1 MKTKT
6 LIKTV
11 VFAGCAGATAFC
23 LYKAWKIA
31 KEYWA
36 SEEAKDRLED
46 AVRLSKELKDKPID
60 HTEDP
65 VEPLREA
72 PVASEGHSGGSIIPI
87 PTTINVEKAM
97 VSNFQTQMTDFE
109 ERLAAQ
115 ENVNDE
121 EETEDDPQAVRI
133 IEDTNNEEGV
143 EELRFPPESDE
154 AYFQYVDM
162 KLADI
167 RDENTRRV
175 LKLMYDEPYIPV
187 EDDAAILANCLD
199 DREAFFGPDNARTKD
214 DDLTVGDLIMYLATC
229 LDTDLDGGVEYWVG
243 EMLRNLGIEDPSYS
257 PDITEDLINNEFQ
270 VESDH
275 EVFYGIFQLRRSEM
289 ESVGEGIQQQFWDFC
304 KRIMREE
311 G

>member
-23 LYKAWKIA
+23 VYKAWKIA

-72 PVASEGHSGGSIIPI
+72 PVASEGHS
-87 PTTINVEKAM
+87 KA
-97 VSNFQTQMTDFE
+97 VSSVSMRMTDFE

-121 EETEDDPQAVRI
+121 EETEDDPQAVHI
-133 IEDTNNEEGV
+133 IEDSNNEEGV

-243 EMLRNLGIEDPSYS
+243 EMLRNLGIKDPSYS
-257 PDITEDLINNEFQ
+257 PDITEDLINNEFT

>member
-23 LYKAWKIA
+23 VYKAWKVA

-60 HTEDP
+60 YTEDP

-72 PVASEGHSGGSIIPI
+72 PMASEGHSSGSVVPF
-87 PTTINVEKAM
+87 PRINQKEE
-97 VSNFQTQMTDFE
+97 FQD
-109 ERLAAQ
+109 RLAA
-115 ENVNDE
+115 
-121 EETEDDPQAVRI
+121 EDDVVKAFEEP
-133 IEDTNNEEGV
+133 IEDDDETDKGV

-175 LKLMYDEPYIPV
+175 LKLMYDEPYMPV
-187 EDDAAILANCLD
+187 EDDDAILANCLD
-199 DREAFFGPDNARTKD
+199 DREAFFGPDNARTRD
-214 DDLTVGDLIMYLATC
+214 DDLTVGDLIMCLATC

-243 EMLRNLGIEDPSYS
+243 EMLRNLGIKDPSFS
-257 PDITEDLINNEFQ
+257 PDIVRELIDNEFQ

>member
-72 PVASEGHSGGSIIPI
+72 PVASEDYS
-87 PTTINVEKAM
+87 KA
-97 VSNFQTQMTDFE
+97 VSSVSMQMMDFE

-115 ENVNDE
+115 ENLNNDE
-121 EETEDDPQAVRI
+121 EIEDDPQAAHI

-167 RDENTRRV
+167 KDNNKRRV
-175 LKLMYDEPYIPV
+175 LKLMYDEPYKPIE
-187 EDDAAILANCLD
+187 EDDAILANCLD
-199 DREAFFGPDNARTKD
+199 DREAFFGPDNARTRD

-257 PDITEDLINNEFQ
+257 PDITEDLINNEFI

>member
-23 LYKAWKIA
+23 VYKAWKIA

-60 HTEDP
+60 YTEDP

-72 PVASEGHSGGSIIPI
+72 PVASERHS
-87 PTTINVEKAM
+87 KAATS
-97 VSNFQTQMTDFE
+97 VSMRMTDFE

-115 ENVNDE
+115 ENLNNDE
-121 EETEDDPQAVRI
+121 EIEDDPQAAHI
-133 IEDTNNEEGV
+133 IEDTNNEEEV
-143 EELRFPPESDE
+143 EELRFPPDSAE
-154 AYFQYVDM
+154 AYEQYVDM
-162 KLADI
+162 KMADI
-167 RDENTRRV
+167 RDTNTRMILQR
-175 LKLMYDEPYIPV
+175 MYDEDYLASE
-187 EDDAAILANCLD
+187 EDDAIRANCID
-199 DREAFFGPDNARTKD
+199 DREAFFGPDNARTQD
-214 DDLTVGDLIMYLATC
+214 DDLTAGDLIMYLATC
-229 LDTDLDGGVEYWVG
+229 LDTDLDGGIEYWID
-243 EMLRNLGIEDPSYS
+243 EMLRNLGIDDPGYDA
-257 PDITEDLINNEFQ
+257 DIVRRLTKNEFV

-275 EVFYGIFQLRRSEM
+275 ETFYGIFQLRRSEM